1 MMKGD
6 QPDTQERRMARDVN
20 VGPAAEKKLERYGV
34 WVKVEPRSVTRD
46 PAGSFG
52 LTDLESQEP
61 GAPADLAPALSDE
74 EETLLDELETG
85 VGHEVAAGTRDEL
98 ESLDEQLAAAPADE
112 ELPEL
117 ELEDAVDVP
126 LADDA
131 PGAGRFDDLETL
143 TDDTPPPR
151 TDEAGRPEALSRI
164 ELELRSIRSDLAA
177 LKQEL
182 AALRRPAAATTAAAA
197 DAKPAF
203 FEEEEDD
210 TIALTGDE
218 LDNILNT
225 ADITEE
231 SVEAPAAEVDLADV
245 ADLAGS
251 APDVDI
257 LPYEGPAAATAPAS
271 RPAPRDAVSVEEPIE
286 ELEEVADLDLE
297 LPADAP
303 SELVL
308 EDAGSTTVVD
318 DLPSLDLEPI
328 PEIETIGEADL
339 EELPADEDA
348 SADVDLVADLEEA
361 PEAADETTSFDEIDL
376 KALEA
381 TQDGG
386 HETILSTDDLAAAD
400 LAELEA
406 VAEEVIPVA
415 EAGIEIDFEPTAA
428 PAATGE
434 QPLEVEDVES
444 LEAVEDLEEIE
455 EIEEIQSVEAI
466 EEPAAVA
473 EAPAQ
478 PERPSRQPAAAPAAP
493 SIAMNE
499 GLKNDLR
506 NVLGVIDELLDALPE
521 KKIREFA
528 KSEHFA
534 VYKKLFDD
542 LGLSKPE

>member
-1 MMKGD
+1 MPMMKGD
-6 QPDTQERRMARDVN
+6 HADTQERRMARDVN

-34 WVKVEPRSVTRD
+34 WVKVEPRDVTSE
-46 PAGSFG
+46 PGGFE
-52 LTDLESQEP
+52 LTDLEPQEP
-61 GAPADLAPALSDE
+61 GAAPDGAPALTDE

-98 ESLDEQLAAAPADE
+98 ESLDEQIAPADE

-131 PGAGRFDDLETL
+131 PGAGRFDDLEAL
-143 TDDTPPPR
+143 TDDAASPSAAGAHPP
-151 TDEAGRPEALSRI
+151 EVLSRI

-182 AALRRPAAATTAAAA
+182 ADLRRPAATARAAGRATEPAAGT
-197 DAKPAF
+197 KPVF

-231 SVEAPAAEVDLADV
+231 AAEVPPAATGPAEEVDILSYEEPAPAAAPRP
-245 ADLAGS
+245 AA
-251 APDVDI
+251 APDVM
-257 LPYEGPAAATAPAS
+257 
-271 RPAPRDAVSVEEPIE
+271 VEEPVE
-286 ELEEVADLDLE
+286 ELEEVTDLDLE
-297 LPADAP
+297 VAGDEPA
-303 SELVL
+303 ELVL
-308 EDAGSTTVVD
+308 EDAGLAATADV
-318 DLPSLDLEPI
+318 LPSLDLEPI
-328 PEIETIGEADL
+328 PEIETVGEADL
-339 EELPADEDA
+339 EELPADEETVSDA
-348 SADVDLVADLEEA
+348 DLLADLEEVPA
-361 PEAADETTSFDEIDL
+361 IDAEPGAAFDEVDL
-376 KALEA
+376 KALGDTTDA
-381 TQDGG
+381 G
-386 HETILSTDDLAAAD
+386 HEAILSTEDLAAAD

-406 VAEEVIPVA
+406 VAEDVIPA
-415 EAGIEIDFEPTAA
+415 GEAGIEIDFEPAA
-428 PAATGE
+428 GAAAGPAADDE
-434 QPLEVEDVES
+434 APLDVEEIEA
-444 LEAVEDLEEIE
+444 LEAVEDLED
-455 EIEEIQSVEAI
+455 VTAVDAAI
-466 EEPAAVA
+466 EEH
-473 EAPAQ
+473 APA
-478 PERPSRQPAAAPAAP
+478 AAAPAEAPRPARPAASAAP
-493 SIAMNE
+493 SMVMNE

>member
-1 MMKGD
+1 
-6 QPDTQERRMARDVN
+6 MARDVN

-34 WVKVEPRSVTRD
+34 WVKVEPRDVTRESG
-46 PAGSFG
+46 GSFG
-52 LTDLESQEP
+52 LTDLEPQEP
-61 GAPADLAPALSDE
+61 GASPDSAPALTDE

-98 ESLDEQLAAAPADE
+98 ESLDEQIAAADE

-131 PGAGRFDDLETL
+131 PGAGHFDDLETL
-143 TDDTPPPR
+143 TDDIASPPPAAAAR
-151 TDEAGRPEALSRI
+151 QPEVLSRI
-164 ELELRSIRSDLAA
+164 EVELRSIRSDLAA

-182 AALRRPAAATTAAAA
+182 ADLRRPAPPSRATGATAEPAS

-231 SVEAPAAEVDLADV
+231 AADVPAPETELAELADDGTAG
-245 ADLAGS
+245 ADSLA
-251 APDVDI
+251 PLDIDI
-257 LPYEGPAAATAPAS
+257 LPYEEPAAPA
-271 RPAPRDAVSVEEPIE
+271 APRSAAAKAVTVEEPIE
-286 ELEEVADLDLE
+286 ELEEVVDLDLE
-297 LPADAP
+297 ITGDAP
-303 SELVL
+303 AELVL
-308 EDAGSTTVVD
+308 EDAGIATAVD
-318 DLPSLDLEPI
+318 DGLPSLDLEPI
-328 PEIETIGEADL
+328 PEIETVGEADL
-339 EELPADEDA
+339 EELPADEDTVSDA
-348 SADVDLVADLEEA
+348 DLVADLEEVPA
-361 PEAADETTSFDEIDL
+361 IDTEPAAFDEVDL
-376 KALEA
+376 NALGS
-381 TQDGG
+381 TPDTG
-386 HETILSTDDLAAAD
+386 HEAILSTDDLAAAD

-406 VAEEVIPVA
+406 VAEEPVPA
-415 EAGIEIDFEPTAA
+415 GESGIEIEFEQAA
-428 PAATGE
+428 DDAPI
-434 QPLEVEDVES
+434 DVEEIEA
-444 LEAVEDLEEIE
+444 LESVEDLEE
-455 EIEEIQSVEAI
+455 
-466 EEPAAVA
+466 PAPV
-473 EAPAQ
+473 
-478 PERPSRQPAAAPAAP
+478 AAAPAQAP
-493 SIAMNE
+493 RPARAAVPATPSMVMNE

-542 LGLSKPE
+542 LGLSKQE